1 MIISLKQREIK
12 FKPTIKL
19 NGNINVSLTSGMSW
33 KKRFEAFLEV
43 NCENIAVH
51 IQRIV
56 SMLH

>member
-1 MIISLKQREIK
+1 MIMSFKQTEIN
-12 FKPTIKL
+12 FNPTIKL
-19 NGNINVSLTSGMSW
+19 NRNINVSLTSGMSL